1 MKNAKTPQKQAA
13 KPKVDPVVEELIED
27 IPVVE
32 EVIEEVVVVEV
43 VVEEQPKVQ
52 VEVPA
57 EPVVRVQPE
66 ATQGDITLGDIVRII
81 RKSPHVTEV
90 LLKTGDTVQINTS
103 DFEKLRNPEDP
114 TSNIQFL

>member
-13 KPKVDPVVEELIED
+13 KPKVAPVVEELIED
-27 IPVVE
+27 IPVLD
-32 EVIEEVVVVEV
+32 EVIEEVVV
-43 VVEEQPKVQ
+43 EEQPEVQ

-57 EPVVRVQPE
+57 EPVVQVQPE
-66 ATQGDITLGDIVRII
+66 ATQGDITLGEIVRII

-114 TSNIQFL
+114 TTNIHFL

>member
-13 KPKVDPVVEELIED
+13 KPKVDPVVEELIQD

-32 EVIEEVVVVEV
+32 EVIEEV

-57 EPVVRVQPE
+57 EPVVQVQPE
-66 ATQGDITLGDIVRII
+66 ATQGDITLGEIVRII

-90 LLKTGDTVQINTS
+90 LLKSGDTVQINTS

-114 TSNIQFL
+114 TTNIQFL